1 MEANHGME
9 ELNLLSKKE
18 VLKRINEFRRLV
30 EYRE

>member
-9 ELNLLSKKE
+9 ELNLLGKKE
-18 VLKRINEFRRLV
+18 VLKKINEFRRLV